1 MKQRVP
7 AVLQALVVFALILS
21 LVPLQTFA
29 QTGLSEKPDIVE
41 TAVAAGDFTIL
52 VELVQAAGLV
62 DVLKGEGPFTVFA
75 PTDEAFA
82 AVPAEILAAL
92 AEDPE
97 ALRSVLLYHV
107 VPGRLVAA
115 LISDGKEV
123 QTAQG
128 ESVQFSFTDGVKKIN
143 GATIVA
149 RDIQASNGVIHAID
163 SVILPPSLA
172 AALADLLPSAEEG
185 VAEAAATPEP
195 TEEAVAEAAATPEP
209 SEEAAEE
216 LADIVDT
223 AVAAGQFTT
232 LAAALT
238 EAGLVDALRGPGPFT
253 VFAPTDDAFAALP
266 QETLDAVLADPEG
279 LLTQILLYHVVAG
292 KLMAADL
299 VDGQEIVTLQG
310 APLTISLSDEGA
322 MVNDANIIATD
333 IEASNGVIHV
343 IDAVLV
349 PPLEEAVAAAEAEAT
364 PAPTEEPVA
373 EATPAPTEEPVAEAT
388 PAPTEEEAPAPE
400 TLPVTGGGSGV
411 VGLAVAFV
419 IMVAAGLAWTMRR
432 RLA

>member
-1 MKQRVP
+1 MKQRIP
-7 AVLQALVVFALILS
+7 TILQALVVLALILS
-21 LVPLQTFA
+21 LVPLRTFA
-29 QTGLSEKPDIVE
+29 QEGISEKPDVVE
-41 TAVAAGDFTIL
+41 TAVAAGNFTIL
-52 VELVQAAGLV
+52 VELIQAAELV

-82 AVPAEILAAL
+82 AVPAEILTAL

-97 ALRSVLLYHV
+97 MLRSVLLYHV

-123 QTAQG
+123 ETAQG
-128 ESVQFSFTDGVKKIN
+128 ESVRFSFADGVKKVN
-143 GATIVA
+143 EAAIVA

-163 SVILPPSLA
+163 SVILPPSVA
-172 AALADLLPSAEEG
+172 AALSDLLTAG
-185 VAEAAATPEP
+185 AAEAPATPEP
-195 TEEAVAEAAATPEP
+195 TEEAAEAATAEATATPEP
-209 SEEAAEE
+209 VEEAAGE

-266 QETLDAVLADPEG
+266 QETLDAVLADPQG

-292 KLMAADL
+292 KVMAADL
-299 VDGQEIVTLQG
+299 VDGQEIATLQG
-310 APLTISLSDEGA
+310 ASLTISLSEEGA
-322 MVNDANIIATD
+322 MVNDATIIATD

-349 PPLEEAVAAAEAEAT
+349 PPLEEAVAEAAAEAT

-373 EATPAPTEEPVAEAT
+373 EATPV
-388 PAPTEEEAPAPE
+388 PAEEEAPAPE
-400 TLPVTGGGSGV
+400 TLPVTGGDNNF
-411 VGLAVAFV
+411 VGLVVAFAAL
-419 IMVAAGLAWTMRR
+419 IAAGFALTLRR
-432 RLA
+432 RLV

>member
-1 MKQRVP
+1 MKQRIP
-7 AVLQALVVFALILS
+7 TILQALVVLALILG
-21 LVPLQTFA
+21 LVPLRTFA
-29 QTGLSEKPDIVE
+29 QGGISEKPDVVE
-41 TAVAAGDFTIL
+41 TAVAAGNFTIL
-52 VELVQAAGLV
+52 VELIQAAELV

-82 AVPAEILAAL
+82 AVPAEILTAL

-97 ALRSVLLYHV
+97 MLRSVLLYHV

-123 QTAQG
+123 ETAQG
-128 ESVQFSFTDGVKKIN
+128 ESVRFSFADGVKKVN
-143 GATIVA
+143 EATIVA

-163 SVILPPSLA
+163 SIILPPSVA
-172 AALADLLPSAEEG
+172 AALSDLLTAG
-185 VAEAAATPEP
+185 AAEAPATPEP
-195 TEEAVAEAAATPEP
+195 TEEAAEAATAEATATPEP
-209 SEEAAEE
+209 VEEAAGE

-266 QETLDAVLADPEG
+266 QETLDAVLADPQG

-292 KLMAADL
+292 KVMAADL
-299 VDGQEIVTLQG
+299 VDGQELATLQG
-310 APLTISLSDEGA
+310 APLTISLSEEGA
-322 MVNDANIIATD
+322 MVNDATIIATD

-349 PPLEEAVAAAEAEAT
+349 PPLEEAVAEAAAEAT
-364 PAPTEEPVA
+364 PAPTEEAVT
-373 EATPAPTEEPVAEAT
+373 EATPAPS
-388 PAPTEEEAPAPE
+388 EEEVSAPE
-400 TLPVTGGGSGV
+400 MLPVTGGDNNFI
-411 VGLAVAFV
+411 GLVVAFAV
-419 IMVAAGLAWTMRR
+419 LIAAGFALTLRR
-432 RLA
+432 RLV

>member
-1 MKQRVP
+1 MKQRIP
-7 AVLQALVVFALILS
+7 TILQALVVLALILG
-21 LVPLQTFA
+21 LVPLRTFA
-29 QTGLSEKPDIVE
+29 QGGISEKPDVVE
-41 TAVAAGDFTIL
+41 TAVAAGNFTIL
-52 VELVQAAGLV
+52 VELIQAAELV

-82 AVPAEILAAL
+82 AVPAEILTAL

-97 ALRSVLLYHV
+97 MLRSVLLYHV

-123 QTAQG
+123 ETAQG
-128 ESVQFSFTDGVKKIN
+128 ESVRFSFADGVKKVN
-143 GATIVA
+143 EATIVA

-163 SVILPPSLA
+163 SVILPPSVA
-172 AALADLLPSAEEG
+172 AALSDLLPAG
-185 VAEAAATPEP
+185 AAEAAATPEP
-195 TEEAVAEAAATPEP
+195 TEEAAEETAVEAAATPEATP
-209 SEEAAEE
+209 EPVEEAAEE

-266 QETLDAVLADPEG
+266 QETLDAVLADPQG

-292 KLMAADL
+292 KVMAADL
-299 VDGQEIVTLQG
+299 VDGQELATLQG

-322 MVNDANIIATD
+322 MVNDATIIATD

-349 PPLEEAVAAAEAEAT
+349 PPLEEAVAEAAAEAT
-364 PAPTEEPVA
+364 PAPTEEAVA
-373 EATPAPTEEPVAEAT
+373 EATPAPA
-388 PAPTEEEAPAPE
+388 EEEVSAPE
-400 TLPVTGGGSGV
+400 MLPVTGGDNNLI
-411 VGLAVAFV
+411 GLVVAFAAL
-419 IMVAAGLAWTMRR
+419 IAAGFALTLRR
-432 RLA
+432 RLV

>member
-1 MKQRVP
+1 MKQRIP
-7 AVLQALVVFALILS
+7 TILQALVVLALILG
-21 LVPLQTFA
+21 LVPLRTFA
-29 QTGLSEKPDIVE
+29 QGGISEKPDVVE
-41 TAVAAGDFTIL
+41 TAVAAGNFTIL
-52 VELVQAAGLV
+52 VELIQAAELV

-82 AVPAEILAAL
+82 AVPAEILTAL

-97 ALRSVLLYHV
+97 MLRSVLLYHV

-123 QTAQG
+123 ETAQG
-128 ESVQFSFTDGVKKIN
+128 ESVRFSFADGVKKVN
-143 GATIVA
+143 EATIVA

-163 SVILPPSLA
+163 SVILPPSVA
-172 AALADLLPSAEEG
+172 AALSDLLPAG
-185 VAEAAATPEP
+185 AAEAAATPEP
-195 TEEAVAEAAATPEP
+195 TEEAAEETAVEAAATPEATP
-209 SEEAAEE
+209 EPVEEAAEE

-266 QETLDAVLADPEG
+266 QETLDAVLADPQG

-292 KLMAADL
+292 KVMAADL
-299 VDGQEIVTLQG
+299 VDGQELATLQG

-322 MVNDANIIATD
+322 MVNDATIIATD

-349 PPLEEAVAAAEAEAT
+349 PPLEEAVAEAAAEAM
-364 PAPTEEPVA
+364 PAPTEEAVA
-373 EATPAPTEEPVAEAT
+373 EATPAPA
-388 PAPTEEEAPAPE
+388 EEEVSAPE
-400 TLPVTGGGSGV
+400 MLPVTGGDNNLI
-411 VGLAVAFV
+411 GLVVAFAAL
-419 IMVAAGLAWTMRR
+419 IAAGFALTLRR
-432 RLA
+432 RLV

>member
-1 MKQRVP
+1 MKQRIP
-7 AVLQALVVFALILS
+7 TILQALVVLALILG
-21 LVPLQTFA
+21 LVPLRTFA
-29 QTGLSEKPDIVE
+29 QGGISEKPDVVE
-41 TAVAAGDFTIL
+41 TAVAAGNFTIL
-52 VELVQAAGLV
+52 VELIQAAELV

-82 AVPAEILAAL
+82 AVPAEILTAL

-97 ALRSVLLYHV
+97 MLRSVLLYHV

-123 QTAQG
+123 ETAQG
-128 ESVQFSFTDGVKKIN
+128 ESVRFSFADGVKKVN
-143 GATIVA
+143 EATIVA

-163 SVILPPSLA
+163 SVILPPSVA
-172 AALADLLPSAEEG
+172 AALSDLLPAG
-185 VAEAAATPEP
+185 AAEAAATPEP
-195 TEEAVAEAAATPEP
+195 TEEAAEETAVEAAATPEATP
-209 SEEAAEE
+209 EPVEEAAEE

-266 QETLDAVLADPEG
+266 QETLDAVLADPQG

-299 VDGQEIVTLQG
+299 VDGQEIATLQG

-322 MVNDANIIATD
+322 MVNDATIIATD

-349 PPLEEAVAAAEAEAT
+349 PPLEEAVAEAAAEAT
-364 PAPTEEPVA
+364 PAPTEEAVA
-373 EATPAPTEEPVAEAT
+373 EATPAPA
-388 PAPTEEEAPAPE
+388 EEEVSAPE
-400 TLPVTGGGSGV
+400 MLPVTGGDNNLI
-411 VGLAVAFV
+411 GLVVAFAAL
-419 IMVAAGLAWTMRR
+419 IAAGFALTLRR
-432 RLA
+432 RLV

>member
-1 MKQRVP
+1 
-7 AVLQALVVFALILS
+7 
-21 LVPLQTFA
+21 
-29 QTGLSEKPDIVE
+29 
-41 TAVAAGDFTIL
+41 
-52 VELVQAAGLV
+52 
-62 DVLKGEGPFTVFA
+62 
-75 PTDEAFA
+75 
-82 AVPAEILAAL
+82 
-92 AEDPE
+92 
-97 ALRSVLLYHV
+97 
-107 VPGRLVAA
+107 
-115 LISDGKEV
+115 
-123 QTAQG
+123 
-128 ESVQFSFTDGVKKIN
+128 
-143 GATIVA
+143 
-149 RDIQASNGVIHAID
+149 
-163 SVILPPSLA
+163 
-172 AALADLLPSAEEG
+172 
-185 VAEAAATPEP
+185 
-195 TEEAVAEAAATPEP
+195 
-209 SEEAAEE
+209 
-216 LADIVDT
+216 
-223 AVAAGQFTT
+223 
-232 LAAALT
+232 LT

-292 KLMAADL
+292 KWMAADL

-349 PPLEEAVAAAEAEAT
+349 PPLEEAAAAAEAEAT

-373 EATPAPTEEPVAEAT
+373 EATPAPTEEPIAEAT

>member
-1 MKQRVP
+1 MKQRIP
-7 AVLQALVVFALILS
+7 TILQALVVLALILG
-21 LVPLQTFA
+21 LVPLRTFA
-29 QTGLSEKPDIVE
+29 QGGISEKPDVVE
-41 TAVAAGDFTIL
+41 TAVAAGNFTIL
-52 VELVQAAGLV
+52 VELIQAAELV

-82 AVPAEILAAL
+82 AVPAEILTAL

-97 ALRSVLLYHV
+97 MLRSVLLYHV

-123 QTAQG
+123 ETAQG
-128 ESVQFSFTDGVKKIN
+128 ESVRFSFADGVKKVN
-143 GATIVA
+143 EATIVA

-163 SVILPPSLA
+163 SVILPPSVA
-172 AALADLLPSAEEG
+172 AALSDLLPAG
-185 VAEAAATPEP
+185 AAEAAATPEP
-195 TEEAVAEAAATPEP
+195 TEEAAEETAVEAAATPEATTEP
-209 SEEAAEE
+209 VEEAAEE

-266 QETLDAVLADPEG
+266 QETLDAVLADPQG

-292 KLMAADL
+292 KVMAADL
-299 VDGQEIVTLQG
+299 VDGQELATLQG

-322 MVNDANIIATD
+322 MVNDATIIATD

-349 PPLEEAVAAAEAEAT
+349 PPLEEAVAEAAAEAT
-364 PAPTEEPVA
+364 PAPTEEAVA
-373 EATPAPTEEPVAEAT
+373 EATPAPA
-388 PAPTEEEAPAPE
+388 EEEVSAPE
-400 TLPVTGGGSGV
+400 MLPVTGGDNNLI
-411 VGLAVAFV
+411 GLVVAFAAL
-419 IMVAAGLAWTMRR
+419 IAAGFALTLRR
-432 RLA
+432 RLV

>member
-123 QTAQG
+123 ETAQG
-128 ESVQFSFTDGVKKIN
+128 ESVRFSFSDGVKKIN

-185 VAEAAATPEP
+185 VAAAAATPEP
-195 TEEAVAEAAATPEP
+195 TEEAAAAATPEP
-209 SEEAAEE
+209 TEEAAEE

-266 QETLDAVLADPEG
+266 QETLDTVLADPEG

-292 KLMAADL
+292 KVMAADL
-299 VDGQEIVTLQG
+299 VDGQEVATLQG
-310 APLTISLSDEGA
+310 GALTISLSGEGA

-349 PPLEEAVAAAEAEAT
+349 PPLEEAVAAAEAEAM
-364 PAPTEEPVA
+364 PAPAEEPVA
-373 EATPAPTEEPVAEAT
+373 EATPAPA
-388 PAPTEEEAPAPE
+388 EEEAPAPE
-400 TLPVTGGGSGV
+400 LLPVTGSGGV

-419 IMVAAGLAWTMRR
+419 IMVAAVLVLAVRR
-432 RLA
+432 RFA